1 MSESGLINAARSA
14 GLEAELSDAI
24 TEAKRKDAS
33 SNANLRFYLAVLGV
47 LPWVGVLIS
56 ASIARWAERDQ
67 DRTNAIFRGWL
78 EEHQDRLREL
88 EEVTKKIVDQATQA
102 GPVAQARLNDD
113 KYLPL
118 ARQGFRVW
126 DRSETPEK
134 RELVRRVLTN
144 AACDSLCSDDFVRR
158 FIEWIDYYN
167 ELHFRVIRTL
177 FKTPFST
184 RSDIWSE
191 LHSEDVREDSS
202 EADLFRLLIRDLS
215 TGGVIR
221 QARQTDHLGNFVK
234 KPARRRSPSRIM
246 KSAFDDQDE
255 YVLTDLGR
263 DFVHYALSEVVPKL
277 PAPIAPEVR
286 REDEPPERC

>member
-1 MSESGLINAARSA
+1 MSEGGLLNAARAA

-24 TEAKRKDAS
+24 TEVKRKDAS
-33 SNANLRFYLAVLGV
+33 SNANVRFYLAILGV

-78 EEHQDRLREL
+78 EEHQNRLREL
-88 EEVTKKIVDQATQA
+88 EEVTQKIVDQATQA

-113 KYLPL
+113 NYLPL
-118 ARQGFRVW
+118 VRQGFRVW

-167 ELHFRVIRTL
+167 DLHFRVIRTL
-177 FKTPFST
+177 FKAPFST

-191 LHSEDVREDSS
+191 LSSKEVREDSS
-202 EADLFRLLIRDLS
+202 EADLFKLLIRDLS

-221 QARQTDHLGNFVK
+221 QARQTDALGNFIK
-234 KPARRRSPSRIM
+234 KPSRRKTTNRVM

-255 YVLTDLGR
+255 YVLTELGK
-263 DFVHYALSEVVPKL
+263 DFVHYALNEVVPKL
-277 PAPIAPEVR
+277 PASVPFEPRNPREV
-286 REDEPPERC
+286 D

>member
-1 MSESGLINAARSA
+1 M
-14 GLEAELSDAI
+14 
-24 TEAKRKDAS
+24 
-33 SNANLRFYLAVLGV
+33 
-47 LPWVGVLIS
+47 IS

-88 EEVTKKIVDQATQA
+88 EAVTQKIVDQATQA

-126 DRSETPEK
+126 DKSETPEK

-177 FKTPFST
+177 FRSPFST
-184 RSDIWSE
+184 RSDIWGE
-191 LHSEDVREDSS
+191 LNNEDVREDSS
-202 EADLFRLLIRDLS
+202 EADLFKLLIRDLS

-221 QARQTDHLGNFVK
+221 QARQTDPYGNFIK
-234 KPARRRSPSRIM
+234 KSPRRKSTSRVM

-255 YVLTDLGR
+255 YVLTDLGK
-263 DFVHYALSEVVPKL
+263 DFVHYALNEVVPKL
-277 PAPIAPEVR
+277 PAPVPSEVR
-286 REDEPPERC
+286 SEPAESC